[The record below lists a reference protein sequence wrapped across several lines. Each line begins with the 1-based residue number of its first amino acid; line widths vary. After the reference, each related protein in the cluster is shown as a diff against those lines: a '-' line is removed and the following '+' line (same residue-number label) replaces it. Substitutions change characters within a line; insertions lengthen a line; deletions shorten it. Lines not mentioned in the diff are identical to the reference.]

1 MSDIYDR
8 LHLRKSKIVLIAFN
22 TFLVTISLTFGNN
35 SYKFFFTQQVLAQT
49 STNHQAEADKLWLKG
64 IEQFD
69 NIQFPAALQSWEQA
83 LSLYRKNKDRQSEGR
98 ILGNIGIAYSYLYNY
113 NKAID
118 SLQKAL
124 LIAQEIKD
132 RQGESLALGYLGFIH
147 SYYLFRDYQKALEY
161 YTRSL
166 DIAKEIK
173 YRQGELWNLENLGD
187 FYFYYT
193 YLTWKHAIIFDRKA
207 IESYEQSLA
216 IAKEINDYQ
225 GQVSALMN
233 LYKSYLTLV
242 DYPTAIKYKQEYLD
256 LIKKLPKPLLTN
268 LLSPLRTSQA
278 LAQTKD
284 YRKAE
289 AERLIGEGFIFYRR
303 ALSIEEVLESWQQAL
318 TLYKEIKD
326 QYGESKTLRYLGM
339 SYIDLGDFPTAIDY
353 FQQSLAIARKAKDRY
368 NESWSLGF
376 LGLVY
381 IKLGESAK
389 AIDILNQ
396 SLVFNKEIK
405 DDNTEFFILDNL
417 TNRELWLL
425 SNLGNAYF
433 LSGDYTKALEKYQQ
447 SLKIARDTENS
458 YMEATALGNLGN
470 IYLQENNYLKAIEYL
485 ERSSEIFLKRTVSE
499 QNGYQE
505 RGEILTKLG
514 NAYRKSGNLDE
525 AVKAL
530 YYAIDTWEDVRKN
543 LTDINKISVFETQA
557 DAYKILQQVF
567 IEQQNYDNA
576 LETAEKGRA
585 RAFVDLLNTRLSTK
599 TNDSLTQDLGTQ
611 LPNLQ
616 EVAQQQ
622 NATLVEYS
630 IIYDEFKIQ
639 GKQQTKESELYIW
652 VIKPTGKGNFRK
664 VDLKPLWQKDN
675 TTLSELVTMSR
686 QSIGVRGRGIIIS
699 QNSDT
704 LKTKQR
710 FRRLHELLIKP
721 IAEFLPTKESEKVIF
736 IPQGSLFLVPF
747 PALQD
752 EQGKYLIEKHTIL
765 TAPSIQVLDLTR
777 KQKLASQE
785 LSKEEILVVGNPTMP
800 KVELEAGKPLE
811 QLNNL
816 PGAEQ
821 EAKNVAAILKT
832 QALIG
837 KEASKTTILE
847 KISQARIIHFATHGL
862 LDDNRGLGSSLAKGF
877 GGAIALAPS
886 DKDNGLLTAE
896 EILNLKLNAN
906 LVVLSAC
913 DTGRGKV
920 TGDGVIGLSRSLISA
935 GVPSVIVS
943 LWAVDDNSTSF
954 LMTEFYKNLQQ
965 KQDKASALRQAMLT
979 TMQKYPLPKNW
990 AAFTLIGE
998 SE

>member
-1 MSDIYDR
+1 MSDGHNELR
-8 LHLRKSKIVLIAFN
+8 LRKIISIAFN
-22 TFLVTISLTFGNN
+22 TFLVTIALTFGNN

-69 NIQFPAALQSWEQA
+69 NIQFSAALQSWEQA

-113 NKAID
+113 NKAIE
-118 SLQKAL
+118 SLQKSL

-147 SYYLFRDYQKALEY
+147 SYYLFGNYQKALEY

-173 YRQGELWNLENLGD
+173 YRQGELWNLENLGE

-225 GQVSALMN
+225 SQVSALMN
-233 LYKSYLTLV
+233 LYKSYLTLG
-242 DYPTAIKYKQEYLD
+242 DYKTAIKYKQEYID
-256 LIKKLPKPLLTN
+256 LIKKLPTPLPAN
-268 LLSPLRTSQA
+268 LLPPLRTSQA
-278 LAQTKD
+278 LTKTTAFL
-284 YRKAE
+284 KAE
-289 AERLIGEGFIFYRR
+289 AERLTGEGLNSYQNLDF
-303 ALSIEEVLESWQQAL
+303 ETTLESWQQSL
-318 TLYKEIKD
+318 HLYRKIKD
-326 QYGESKTLRYLGM
+326 SYGESKTLRYLGM
-339 SYIDLGDFPTAIDY
+339 SYIDLGNFPSAIDY
-353 FQQSLAIARKAKDRY
+353 FQKSLAIARKAKDRY

-381 IKLGESAK
+381 IKLGESKK
-389 AIDILNQ
+389 AIGFLNQ

-405 DDNTEFFILDNL
+405 DDNTELFILDNL

-425 SNLGNAYF
+425 SNLGKAYF
-433 LSGDYTKALEKYQQ
+433 LAGDYAKALEKYQQ
-447 SLKIARDTENS
+447 SLKIARDTQNS
-458 YMEATALGNLGN
+458 YMEATALGNIGN
-470 IYLQENNYLKAIEYL
+470 IHLQETNYSKAIDYL
-485 ERSSEIFLKRTVSE
+485 EKSSAIFLQRFQTE

-514 NAYRKSGNLDE
+514 DAYRKSGKLDE

-530 YYAIDTWEDVRKN
+530 YYAIDTWEDVRRN

-557 DAYKILQQVF
+557 DAYQILQQVF
-567 IEQQNYDNA
+567 IEQQNYDSA

-599 TNDSLTQDLGTQ
+599 INDSLTQDLGTQ

-652 VIKPTGKGNFRK
+652 VIKPTGKGTFQK

-736 IPQGSLFLVPF
+736 IPQGSLFLVSF

-800 KVELEAGKPLE
+800 KVELEPGKPPE

-832 QALIG
+832 QALTG
-837 KEASKTTILE
+837 KQASKTAILQ
-847 KISQARIIHFATHGL
+847 KIAQARIIHFATHGL
-862 LDDNRGLGSSLAKGF
+862 LDDNRGLGSALAKGF

-913 DTGRGKV
+913 DTGRGRV

-954 LMTEFYKNLQQ
+954 LMTEFYKNIQQ
-965 KQDKASALRQAMLT
+965 KQDKATALRKAMLT